1 MVVLQFSD
9 KAARTLEAVYAS
21 ADVVAQR
28 RATLDHLALAP
39 GKSIVDIGCG
49 PGFLC
54 EEMAEA
60 VGESGRVLGVDVSDD
75 LLTFA
80 RERNTRQWLAYEQ
93 GDARQLALPDASF
106 DAAVSVQTL
115 EYIDDADRAIGEMF
129 RVLKPG
135 GLALVVNTDWDRV
148 AWYSSDQA
156 RMARV
161 RQAWEAHCAHPRLPQ
176 TLVPRL
182 RAAGFTISAARAHAE
197 AEIRELLETTMG
209 KRLDKD
215 CAIKIAATKQL
226 PHTVQGE
233 LQGRVAKARET
244 ERQPVLHRDGVWLL
258 YLRAFDRHPLEEAID
273 RHDAAALAICLTK
286 HRQPIDR
293 LRSL

>member
-9 KAARTLEAVYAS
+9 KAARTLEAIYAS

-28 RATLDHLALAP
+28 RATLDRLALAP
-39 GKSIVDIGCG
+39 SESVVDIGCG

-54 EEMAEA
+54 EEMADA

-80 RERNTRQWLAYEQ
+80 RGRNTRQWLAYEQ
-93 GDARQLALPDASF
+93 RDARQLALPDASF

-135 GLALVVNTDWDRV
+135 GRALVVNTDWDRM
-148 AWYSSDQA
+148 AWYSSDQD

-182 RAAGFTISAARAHAE
+182 RAAGFTISSVGTFRIINTRLVPNTYSHGLVDL
-197 AEIRELLETTMG
+197 ILDFLE
-209 KRLDKD
+209 D
-215 CAIKIAATKQL
+215 
-226 PHTVQGE
+226 
-233 LQGRVAKARET
+233 RET
-244 ERQPVLHRDGVWLL
+244 VDRQELAAWAAELHTLSDEGRYFFSTTRCFFGARKPVG
-258 YLRAFDRHPLEEAID
+258 
-273 RHDAAALAICLTK
+273 HDAEPEQTEHAIGPL
-286 HRQPIDR
+286 
-293 LRSL
+293 